1 MRPDITAT
9 QRLDSLLNRPDRPV
23 APQEQADEGEQWG
36 VRPGWTP
43 VEPDGG
49 RHRDETAP
57 QARWRVGWRTGLLFV
72 LLVGAV
78 VALVGAWSATQGA
91 GTVVVTGSG
100 PASPSVQAPPPEPAP
115 AASPTSATPTAAP
128 PPEPL
133 VVHVVGAVATPGV
146 VTLEPG
152 SRVQD
157 ALDAAGGAL
166 PEADLATVNLARPV
180 QDGEQIP
187 VPTPGQTLTPAA
199 PPAAAPPAAPAPG
212 PAPAQDASG
221 AGTPVNINTASPAEL
236 ETLPGVGPV
245 LAERI
250 VSWRTENGAFLTV
263 DDLQEVQGIGE
274 KVLANLRPHVTV

>member
-1 MRPDITAT
+1 MRPDSATT
-9 QRLDSLLNRPDRPV
+9 QRLESLLNRPDRVPV
-23 APQEQADEGEQWG
+23 PGEDEGEGQQWG

-43 VEPDGG
+43 VEPEGG
-49 RHRDETAP
+49 RHRDEAAP
-57 QARWRVGWRTGLLFV
+57 RPRWQVGWRTGLLFV

-78 VALVGAWSATQGA
+78 VAVVGAWTATQGA
-91 GTVVVTGSG
+91 GSVVVASSAPSG
-100 PASPSVQAPPPEPAP
+100 PTTQASAPPLTP
-115 AASPTSATPTAAP
+115 SPTPSAAAAP
-128 PPEPL
+128 SPAQL

-146 VTLEPG
+146 VTLPAG
-152 SRVQD
+152 ARVQD

-187 VPTPGQTLTPAA
+187 VPTPGQVLTPAA
-199 PPAAAPPAAPAPG
+199 PPAAVPAAPAAPG
-212 PAPAQDASG
+212 PGGSAG
-221 AGTPVNINTASPAEL
+221 AGAGAGGQVNINTASQAEL

-250 VSWRTENGAFLTV
+250 VTWRTENGAFLSV
-263 DDLQEVQGIGE
+263 DDLQEVQGIGD